1 MGKGTDSRSL
11 DLTGNPGVAAG
22 RSLREVVNNM
32 SNTSNIKGLVL
43 VYTGDGKGKT
53 TAALGLALR
62 QIGWG
67 RRVLVIQFMKGAGNV
82 YGERIAAE
90 KYLPLLEIEQ
100 HGRDDFVNL
109 GDPATV
115 DKDLAH
121 KALARAAEAF
131 GSGKYGMVVLDEVN
145 VAVACGLVE
154 TSDVLNLLQKRPRE
168 LDVVLT
174 GRYCPKE
181 LMDAADTVSEVKE
194 LKHHFQKG
202 VAAREGIEY

>member
-1 MGKGTDSRSL
+1 M
-11 DLTGNPGVAAG
+11 
-22 RSLREVVNNM
+22 
-32 SNTSNIKGLVL
+32 NTPSATNLKGLVL

-100 HGRDDFVNL
+100 HGREEFVNL
-109 GDPATV
+109 GDPAAV
-115 DKDLAH
+115 DKELAH
-121 KALARAAEAF
+121 KALGRAKEAF
-131 GSGKYGMVVLDEVN
+131 GSAKYGMVVLDEIN

-154 TSDVLNLLQKRPRE
+154 TSEVLALLKEKPQE

-181 LMDAADTVSEVKE
+181 IMDAADTVSEVKE

>member
-1 MGKGTDSRSL
+1 MNTPSATK
-11 DLTGNPGVAAG
+11 A
-22 RSLREVVNNM
+22 
-32 SNTSNIKGLVL
+32 TSNAASDATVNARTSPAPNLKGLVL

-62 QIGWG
+62 QVGWG

-100 HGRDDFVNL
+100 HGRDEFVNL

-115 DKDLAH
+115 DKELAH
-121 KALARAAEAF
+121 KALGRAKEAF
-131 GSGKYGMVVLDEVN
+131 GSANYGMVVLDEVN

-154 TSDVLNLLQKRPRE
+154 TSEVLALLKERPQE

-181 LMDAADTVSEVKE
+181 IMDAADTVSEVRE

-202 VAAREGIEY
+202 VAAREGIEF

>member
-1 MGKGTDSRSL
+1 M
-11 DLTGNPGVAAG
+11 AAA
-22 RSLREVVNNM
+22 SA
-32 SNTSNIKGLVL
+32 TSTAPNLKGLVL

-67 RRVLVIQFMKGAGNV
+67 RRVLIIQFMKGAGNV

-121 KALARAAEAF
+121 KALRRAEEAF
-131 GSGKYGMVVLDEVN
+131 SSGKYGMVVLDEVN
-145 VAVACGLVE
+145 VAVACGLIE
-154 TSDVLNLLQKRPRE
+154 TSDVLNLLKKRSNE

-181 LMDAADTVSEVKE
+181 LMDAADAVSEVKE